1 MKITKGEVTVEI
13 EPGDDPYEAAALLSA
28 FDSYGR
34 PAAFT
39 PGDPSVLTRKQRE
52 VYDVLVKHEDGAHY
66 TAVAEEMDLPP
77 NIVNSRLADLH
88 RSQPTLV
95 RRVRWGVYVVPRG

>member
-13 EPGDDPYEAAALLSA
+13 EPGDDPYEVARYLEAV
-28 FDSYGR
+28 DVYGR
-34 PAAFT
+34 PAMIT

-52 VYDVLVKHEDGAHY
+52 VYDVLVKHDDGAHY
-66 TAVAEEMDLPP
+66 TAIAEELDLPA

-88 RSQPTLV
+88 RNYPRLV
-95 RRVRWGVYVVPRG
+95 QRVRWGVYTVPRG